1 MMKSLLIRNQMA
13 FVLFQDVLMEIL
25 ILFKA
30 GVITNFNTIQVAKMD
45 IQKTVIKIKIPLKML
60 L

>member
-1 MMKSLLIRNQMA
+1 MA